1 MLKPKKVLIADDHPI
16 YLMGMRTLLAP
27 LSAQYLI
34 IDEAMTTDEVV
45 AKLEQHATDIL
56 ITDLSMPGERYNDG
70 LALIQLLK
78 RRWPDLLIIV
88 VSMINNP
95 GIQHSLL
102 RLGVHTV
109 LNKASLSTKL
119 LQTLQALTSP
129 AISPRTNT
137 PQEDAS
143 AQLEVKLTPKENE
156 VLRLLLRGMTVND
169 ISTRLSRTKQTVS
182 AQKKSAMRKLGVT
195 SEYELYQYLQQIG
208 LTS

>member
-34 IDEAMTTDEVV
+34 IDEARTADEVV

-102 RLGVHTV
+102 RLGVHRV

-129 AISPRTNT
+129 AISPKTNA
-137 PQEDAS
+137 PQVDVV
-143 AQLEVKLTPKENE
+143 AQLEVRLTPKENE

-169 ISTRLSRTKQTVS
+169 ISTRLNRTKQTVS

-195 SEYELYQYLQQIG
+195 SEYELYQYLQHIG

>member
-34 IDEAMTTDEVV
+34 IDEARTADEVV
-45 AKLEQHATDIL
+45 AKLEQYATDIL

-102 RLGVHTV
+102 RLGVHSV

-129 AISPRTNT
+129 AISPKTNT
-137 PQEDAS
+137 PQVAAV
-143 AQLEVKLTPKENE
+143 AQLEVRLTPKENE

-169 ISTRLSRTKQTVS
+169 ISTRLNRTKQTVS